1 MQRANLC
8 VLPVL
13 LLAFV
18 ATGPAGAAGDVFGS
32 NIIADV
38 AEQQSKTVVNIVA
51 QTQGKSIPR
60 SFYDPFLDRLYRFH
74 QNIVP
79 PRKGEGSGFIFDAR
93 GLIITNEH
101 VVSGADI
108 LKVSLWDGRTFSAK
122 VRGLAT
128 ENDLAVLEI
137 SDPDFKPPLGN
148 EVVAK
153 LGDSDRLRVGEW
165 AIAIGS
171 PFSLEK
177 TVTVGVVSA
186 LGRELHLDS
195 KRQYNNLIQT
205 DASIN
210 PGNSGGPLFNL
221 RGEVIGINTAI
232 NPMGQ
237 GLGFAIPI
245 NLAKKIA
252 GDIVA
257 TGKVNRS
264 WLGAEVQP
272 VSQALAKQLGLE
284 RPFGAMITRL
294 VPGGPAERAGLQ
306 PRDTVLH
313 YNGTS
318 IERPGQLVEMV
329 QATPVNAKSKLS
341 ILRAGQKLELEV
353 TIGDMGK
360 PGRVEATEDRKGVDP
375 SAAAGSTGEF
385 GLSIRE
391 LTPQDR
397 AKLGLPSDIL
407 GLLVTEVR
415 PSSRASRLGVQ
426 VDDVI
431 YELNGAKLRNMAA
444 FQALREGL
452 KTADDVV
459 LGIYRE
465 GYWLYVSER

>member
-1 MQRANLC
+1 MHRASLRGFS
-8 VLPVL
+8 VLVL
-13 LLAFV
+13 ALV
-18 ATGPAGAAGDVFGS
+18 ASGTASAAADIFGS
-32 NIIADV
+32 NVIADV

-51 QTQGKSIPR
+51 QTQGKSVPR
-60 SFYDPFLDRLYRFH
+60 AFYDPFLDRLYRFH

-79 PRKGEGSGFIFDAR
+79 PRRGEGSGVIFDAK

-101 VVSGADI
+101 VVEGADI
-108 LKVSLWDGRTFSAK
+108 LKVSLSDGRTYSAK

-128 ENDLAVLEI
+128 ENDLAVIEI
-137 SDPDFKPPLGN
+137 ADPEFKPPLAG

-195 KRQYNNLIQT
+195 NRQYNNLIQT

-210 PGNSGGPLFNL
+210 PGNSGGPLFNIK
-221 RGEVIGINTAI
+221 GEVIGINTAI

-245 NLAKKIA
+245 NLAKKVA
-252 GDIVA
+252 GDIVS
-257 TGKVNRS
+257 TGRVNRS

-272 VSQALAKQLGLE
+272 VSQALARQLGLD

-294 VPGGPAERAGLQ
+294 VPGGPADRSGLQ
-306 PRDTVLH
+306 PRDTVLQ

-318 IERPGQLVEMV
+318 IEKPTQLVEMV
-329 QATPVNAKSKLS
+329 QATPVDTKAKVS
-341 ILRAGQKLELEV
+341 ILRGGQKLDLQV
-353 TIGDMGK
+353 TIGDMSK
-360 PGRVEATEDRKGVDP
+360 AAAVEAPTGG
-375 SAAAGSTGEF
+375 SAPADTGSSGEF
-385 GLSIRE
+385 GLSIKE

-397 AKLGLPSDIL
+397 GKLGLPSDIF

-415 PSSRASRLGVQ
+415 PGSRAARLGVQ

-431 YELNGAKLRNMAA
+431 YELNGSKVQTMADFQTLRD
-444 FQALREGL
+444 GL